1 MAGYGRFAQGYDLF
15 TRNVPYDE
23 IAAYYD
29 GIITEYAERG
39 VLADVGCGTGNLTV
53 KMAALGYDVIAADVS
68 PEMLTIA
75 ASKPHDGIQYICQSM
90 TELDLYGEA
99 DAMIST
105 LDSVNHLADKREI
118 AAFFGSAA
126 QNIRKGGVL
135 AFDVNTPYKHKHI
148 LGGNTFVYDAQGAFC
163 AWQNTFAPKDCG
175 VDIEL
180 DLFFENEDGAWERS
194 FESFREI
201 ALPSGELCE
210 MLENA
215 GFEVLCV
222 YDYLTE
228 NAPAEN
234 SEKLLIA
241 ARKKE

>member
-1 MAGYGRFAQGYDLF
+1 MAGYGQFAQGYDLF
-15 TRNVPYDE
+15 TQNVPYDE

-29 GIITEYAERG
+29 GIITEYTERG
-39 VLADVGCGTGNLTV
+39 LLADVGCGTGNLTE
-53 KMAALGYDVIAADVS
+53 KMAALGYDVIAADAS

-75 ASKPHDGIQYICQSM
+75 VSKPHDGIQYICQSM

-105 LDSVNHLADKREI
+105 LDSVNHLSDKSEI
-118 AAFFGSAA
+118 AAFFKSAA

-135 AFDVNTPYKHKHI
+135 AFDVNTPYKHEHI
-148 LGGNTFVYDAQGAFC
+148 LGGNTFVYDAEGAFC
-163 AWQNTFAPKDCG
+163 AWQNTFSPEDCG

-180 DLFFENEDGAWERS
+180 DLFFENEDGSWERS
-194 FESFREI
+194 YESFREI
-201 ALPSGELCE
+201 ALPESELCE
-210 MLENA
+210 MLESA

-222 YDYLTE
+222 YDYLTK

-234 SEKLLIA
+234 SEKLMIA
-241 ARKKE
+241 ARKK